1 MTTQVDWMSGSGA
14 SPLDGAMKRVS
25 GRATR
30 VSLLAWELVLGV
42 LVLGTVVVCSSDLS
56 SPPWLSRGRMALRGH
71 TQLVEMVRFS
81 PDGRTLASCGWDNTV
96 RLWDVDGSRDKRDVE
111 PVTLRHDSVRFAVA
125 FSPDGSL
132 LASAGEGSL
141 SIWTCQPG
149 HKLLAER
156 RGMSYRCLSF
166 SPDGRSLA
174 LGAEDGTIRLWEI
187 PAARER
193 LVMRGHAD
201 VVKSL
206 AFSPDGRLI
215 VSSSQDGSVVLWDAK
230 AGSEVRALAPAG
242 LCPGR
247 FVAFSPDGRTIG
259 MSEVA
264 WEARDLIMMD
274 VETGAIRARL
284 TGHRFGAN
292 ALAFAP
298 DGRTLATAGVDRCIK
313 LWDLAT
319 GKELSTLRDEV
330 GWVKSLV
337 FSPDGSRLAYSGND
351 TVVRIRQL
359 GAPRTHGSGSLS
371 LTTETAAEVGT

>member
-1 MTTQVDWMSGSGA
+1 
-14 SPLDGAMKRVS
+14 MKRVS

-42 LVLGTVVVCSSDLS
+42 LVLAAVVLCSSDLT

-96 RLWDVDGSRDKRDVE
+96 RLWKADGSSAERNPE
-111 PVTLRHDSVRFAVA
+111 PVTLGHDSVRFAVA

-141 SIWTCQPG
+141 SIWSCQPG
-149 HKLLAER
+149 HERLTER
-156 RGMSYRCLSF
+156 RGMSFRCLSF
-166 SPDGRSLA
+166 SPDGRTLA
-174 LGAEDGTIRLWEI
+174 MGAEDGTIRLWEM
-187 PAARER
+187 PGARER

-206 AFSPDGRLI
+206 AFSPDGGLI
-215 VSSSQDGSVVLWDAK
+215 VSSSQDGSVVLWDANGGN
-230 AGSEVRALAPAG
+230 AIRTLAPAG
-242 LCPGR
+242 LSPGR

-274 VETGAIRARL
+274 VQTGAIRARL
-284 TGHRFGAN
+284 SGHRFGAN
-292 ALAFAP
+292 ALAFSP
-298 DGRTLATAGVDRCIK
+298 DGQILATAGVDRCIK

-319 GKELSTLRDEV
+319 GKELSTLRDDV

-351 TVVRIRQL
+351 TIVRIREL
-359 GAPRTHGSGSLS
+359 AAPRTHAAGSLS
-371 LTTETAAEVGT
+371 LRTGTAEVGT